1 MNIARIAATA
11 GIAVALGLGL
21 GACGTTT
28 HTVIIKE
35 AAKPAAVVTRTA
47 PPAPSTKIIIVKP
60 APAITDP
67 WAVVSAYYG
76 AVESQD
82 YTEAWNLYSP
92 EFQATQGSYD
102 SWVAG
107 YANTGDTDLQES
119 GESGATVYITVNAV
133 DLATGSVQTY
143 AGTYTV
149 DGGLIASASMTL
161 TS

>member
-1 MNIARIAATA
+1 MNITRIAATA

-21 GACGTTT
+21 GACGATTR
-28 HTVIIKE
+28 TVIIKE
-35 AAKPAAVVTRTA
+35 AAKPAVLVTRTA

-82 YTEAWNLYSP
+82 YTEAWNLY
-92 EFQATQGSYD
+92 
-102 SWVAG
+102 WVAG

-133 DLATGSVQTY
+133 YLATGSVQTY

>member
-1 MNIARIAATA
+1 MNITRIAATA
-11 GIAVALGLGL
+11 GMAVALGLGL

-28 HTVIIKE
+28 RTVIIKE

-47 PPAPSTKIIIVKP
+47 APAPSTKIIIVKP

-82 YTEAWNLYSP
+82 YAEAWHLYSP
-92 EFQATQGSYD
+92 EFQVTQGSYE

-107 YANTGDTDLQES
+107 YANTGETDLQES
-119 GESGATVYITVNAV
+119 GEAGDTVYITVNAV

-149 DGGLIASASMTL
+149 GGGLIISASMKL
-161 TS
+161 IS